1 MNTSPPI
8 DAAKWRNLAA
18 AFAAISVFGFAFG
31 MSYPLLSLI
40 LEARG
45 VSPEL
50 IGINAAMSPIGILLS
65 ASLIPAAARKFGSRN
80 LAVMAAVLTGLLFI
94 GFKVF
99 DRLDVW
105 FILRLL
111 QGMTVAT
118 LFVLSETWI
127 VKFSGNE
134 KRGRIVAIYG
144 SIMSASFGA
153 GPALISWI
161 GIDGWLPFLLGA
173 LVIVLGIIPL
183 SLVKDDRQSA
193 PHEARTAGVLS
204 FVGKAPMLL
213 AAIAV
218 FAIFDAGT
226 LSLLPVY
233 GILIGLDVAMAT
245 NALTALIVGNVVL
258 QFPIGWLADTY
269 PKRGVMAALAF
280 VTAALLM
287 LLPQVMGSLAM
298 WPVLLIAGAS
308 GYGMYTVGLAA
319 LGDRFEGEELIAG
332 NAAFASMWGIGAL
345 IGSVIGGWSMAGFGP
360 HGLPYIMAVC
370 FLIYLAAMAWRAL
383 ARRAPL

>member
-1 MNTSPPI
+1 MNTTSPSTN
-8 DAAKWRNLAA
+8 ANWLNLFA

-50 IGINAAMSPIGILLS
+50 IGINSAMSPIGILLS
-65 ASLIPAAARKFGSRN
+65 ASVIPIAARKFGSRN
-80 LAVMAAVLTGLLFI
+80 LAIMAAVSTAAI
-94 GFKVF
+94 IISFKIF

-111 QGMTVAT
+111 MGMTVAT

-127 VKFSGNE
+127 VKFSGSE
-134 KRGRIVAIYG
+134 RRGRIVAVYG

-153 GPALISWI
+153 GPALLSWI
-161 GIDGWLPFLLGA
+161 GIDGWLPFILGT

-183 SLVKDDRQSA
+183 SLVKDVQEA
-193 PHEARTAGVLS
+193 PPQETPTSGVFS
-204 FVGKAPMLL
+204 FISKAPMLL
-213 AAIAV
+213 AAVGV
-218 FAIFDAGT
+218 FAVFDAGT

-233 GILIGLDVAMAT
+233 GIQVGLDVATAT

-258 QFPIGWLADTY
+258 QFPIGWMADKY
-269 PKRGVMAALAF
+269 PKRGLLAALAL
-280 VTAALLM
+280 VTAVFLALF
-287 LLPQVMGSLAM
+287 PQVMGTLAM
-298 WPVLLIAGAS
+298 WPVLMIAGAS

-345 IGSVIGGWSMAGFGP
+345 IGSVIGGWAMAGFGP
-360 HGLPYIMAVC
+360 HGLPYILAVC
-370 FLIYLAAMAWRAL
+370 FLIFLAAMAWRTMTL
-383 ARRAPL
+383 RS

>member
-1 MNTSPPI
+1 MSTSLTT
-8 DAAKWRNLAA
+8 KSTNWQNLAA
-18 AFAAISVFGFAFG
+18 ACAAISVFGFAIG

-50 IGINAAMSPIGILLS
+50 IGINSAMSPIGILLS
-65 ASLIPAAARKFGSRN
+65 ASIIPIAARKCGSRN
-80 LAVMAAVLTGLLFI
+80 LAVAAAVLTAVLFI
-94 GFKVF
+94 SFKVF

-105 FILRLL
+105 FILRLM
-111 QGMTVAT
+111 QGMSIST

-127 VKFSGNE
+127 VKFSDHE
-134 KRGRIVAIYG
+134 RRGRIVAVYG
-144 SIMSASFGA
+144 SILSASFGA

-161 GIDGWLPFLLGA
+161 GIEGWLPFIVSS
-173 LVIVLGIIPL
+173 LVIVVGIVPL
-183 SLVKDDRQSA
+183 LLVNDDMQPA
-193 PHEARTAGVLS
+193 PHEARTSGVMS
-204 FVGKAPMLL
+204 FVTKAPMLL
-213 AAIAV
+213 AAVAV
-218 FAIFDAGT
+218 FAIFDAAT

-233 GILIGLDVAMAT
+233 GILIGLDMVLAT

-258 QFPIGWLADTY
+258 QFPIGWLADYY
-269 PKRGVMAALAF
+269 PKRGVLSALAL
-280 VTAALLM
+280 VTAVFLAF
-287 LLPQVMGSLAM
+287 LPQVMGTLAM

-345 IGSVIGGWSMAGFGP
+345 VGSVIGGWAMAGFGP
-360 HGLPYIMAVC
+360 HGLPYILAAC
-370 FLIYLAAMAWRAL
+370 FLMFLAAMVWRASIL
-383 ARRAPL
+383 RE